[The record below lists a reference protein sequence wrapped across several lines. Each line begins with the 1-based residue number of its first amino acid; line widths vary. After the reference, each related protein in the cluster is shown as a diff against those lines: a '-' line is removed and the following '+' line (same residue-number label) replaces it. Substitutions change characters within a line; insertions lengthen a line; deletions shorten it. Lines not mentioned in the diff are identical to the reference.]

1 MSCYTPSENFTDK
14 VMVQVRKMERRRQRQ
29 LLLAEKLLSA
39 LPVRTLLSVAA
50 LLGGVWNL
58 LRVYMVLSPAIC
70 K

>member
-1 MSCYTPSENFTDK
+1 MSCYTPAENFTDK

>member
-1 MSCYTPSENFTDK
+1 MSWYVPANDFADK

-29 LLLAEKLLSA
+29 LLLTEKLLGA